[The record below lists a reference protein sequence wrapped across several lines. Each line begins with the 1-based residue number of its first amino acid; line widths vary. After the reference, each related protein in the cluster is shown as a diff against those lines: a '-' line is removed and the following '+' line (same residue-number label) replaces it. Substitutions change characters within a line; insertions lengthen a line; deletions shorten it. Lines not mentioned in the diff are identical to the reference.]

1 MTIKPA
7 TPADTPLILEFI
19 KAIASYEKLLHEV
32 EATEEVL
39 HQSLFGENANAK
51 VIIAYEEEKPVGFAL
66 YFYNFSTFKGRK
78 GLYLEDLF
86 VYPQHRGKGYGKAL
100 LLHLAQQAQEENCG
114 RMEWIVL
121 DWNQS
126 AIDFY
131 HSLGAKAMDEW
142 TVFRLTM
149 PNK

>member
-121 DWNQS
+121 DWTPS
-126 AIDFY
+126 AIEFY
-131 HSLGAKAMDEW
+131 HSVGAKAMDEW